1 MDTQLIVR
9 LIVSVI
15 AVINSICSMAG
26 FPLLNLGE
34 EQVSDVV
41 SAVLLVAAWAWGFW
55 KNNSF
60 TIAAKE
66 GQKVT
71 DAIKSGSI
79 DASKVEELVK

>member
-1 MDTQLIVR
+1 MDKQLIVR

-15 AVINSICSMAG
+15 AVVNSVCTMAG

-41 SAVLLVAAWAWGFW
+41 SVVVLVAAWAWGFW

-60 TIAAKE
+60 TTAAKE

-71 DAIKSGSI
+71 EAIKSGSVE
-79 DASKVEELVK
+79 AGKVEEMLK

>member
-26 FPLLNLGE
+26 FPLLDLGE

-55 KNNSF
+55 KNNNF
-60 TIAAKE
+60 TQAARDA
-66 GQKVT
+66 QKVL
-71 DAIKSGSI
+71 DSEKSQ
-79 DASKVEELVK
+79 ASNR